1 MLQQE
6 KHDIRCRKK
15 KEKGKKIAD
24 MSSGVLE
31 GGPYD
36 RVCCC
41 LFFVLFLVGSFQCV
55 FVLEPVGREGEGKG
69 GVIKA
74 R

>member
-1 MLQQE
+1 
-6 KHDIRCRKK
+6 
-15 KEKGKKIAD
+15 

-36 RVCCC
+36 RVCFC
-41 LFFVLFLVGSFQCV
+41 LSFVLFLVGSFQCV